1 LNLFPLG
8 KASDPPRHG
17 RQCWSEWTEIP
28 SLRDLNDLGILAIL
42 TLSGPTL
49 LEITFIYQRNDVVTV
64 LLVTFVVVFY
74 ICIIVV
80 SVDRLDR
87 VALKDTVLTNSF
99 H

>member
-17 RQCWSEWTEIP
+17 RQCWSECTEIP

-49 LEITFIYQRNDVVTV
+49 LEIAFIYQRNDVVTV

-87 VALKDTVLTNSF
+87 VAKKDTVLTNSF